1 MVDPAGGTLTRT
13 FSPHLERATVS
24 LLPPEA
30 VAVSWTGSG
39 APIAETVS
47 VLVNAG
53 AELVAAVSHFRL
65 YSFLAAGAGAY
76 SFVPAAAGR
85 TLATEETVS
94 EAARPLYWLVPA
106 LTDTQSVPS
115 FFT

>member
-13 FSPHLERATVS
+13 CSPHLERATVS

-65 YSFLAAGAGAY
+65 YSFLAAGAGRTA
-76 SFVPAAAGR
+76 SCPRPPGGR
-85 TLATEETVS
+85 S
-94 EAARPLYWLVPA
+94 PLKK
-106 LTDTQSVPS
+106 PS
-115 FFT
+115 AKQPGPCTGSCRL

>member
-1 MVDPAGGTLTRT
+1 MRRIARLRPQYGQPERLEKGMVDPAGGTLTRT
-13 FSPHLERATVS
+13 CSPHLERATVS

-53 AELVAAVSHFRL
+53 AELLHLSRGQSDDLGQPGRVAR
-65 YSFLAAGAGAY
+65 
-76 SFVPAAAGR
+76 
-85 TLATEETVS
+85 
-94 EAARPLYWLVPA
+94 
-106 LTDTQSVPS
+106 
-115 FFT
+115 